1 MSANPPWYRPI
12 GREVELFQ
20 HAHRQRLPLL
30 LAGPTGCGKTR
41 FVEAMAAQLEL
52 PLITV
57 ACHDETSSIDLVGRF
72 LIRGAETIWQDGPVT
87 RAVRAG
93 AILYLDEII
102 EAREDVI
109 VVLHSLTDHRRE
121 LYLDRLDET
130 LVAPEGFM
138 VVASFNPGYARGFK
152 ELRPSTRQRFVV
164 QRFSYPEAKVET
176 EIVAH
181 EGKLENGTPKRLV
194 EFANKVRGMEELQ
207 LAETVSTRLLV
218 TAAKLIS
225 SGVAPRVACNAAVVQ
240 PITDDHA
247 QLEALQDLANLM
259 F

>member
-1 MSANPPWYRPI
+1 MSASQPWYRPV

-41 FVEAMAAQLEL
+41 FLEAMAAQIDR

-72 LIRGAETIWQDGPVT
+72 LIKGAETVWQDGPVT
-87 RAVRAG
+87 RAVRTG

-102 EAREDVI
+102 EAREDVV

-121 LYLDRLDET
+121 LYIDRLDET
-130 LVAPEGFM
+130 LVAPDSFM

-164 QRFSYPEAKVET
+164 QRFSYPEAKVEA

-181 EGKLENGTPKRLV
+181 ESELETGAAKRLV
-194 EFANKVRGMEELQ
+194 ELANKVRGMEELQ

-218 TAAKLIS
+218 TAAKLIA
-225 SGVAPRVACNAAVVQ
+225 SGVPARVACNAAVIQ
-240 PITDDHA
+240 PITDDRA

>member
-1 MSANPPWYRPI
+1 MSTSQPWYRPV

-41 FVEAMAAQLEL
+41 FLEAMAAQLEL

-72 LIRGAETIWQDGPVT
+72 LIKGAETVWQDGPVT

-121 LYLDRLDET
+121 LYIDRLDET
-130 LVAPEGFM
+130 LVAPGGFM

-164 QRFSYPEAKVET
+164 QRFYYPEAKVEA
-176 EIVAH
+176 EIIVH
-181 EGKLENGTPKRLV
+181 EAKIENGTAKRLV
-194 EFANKVRGMEELQ
+194 EFANKVRAMEELQ

-218 TAAKLIS
+218 TAAKLIA
-225 SGVAPRVACNAAVVQ
+225 SGVSPRAACNAAVVQ
-240 PITDDHA
+240 PITDDHT
-247 QLEALQDLANLM
+247 QLEALQDLGNLM

>member
-1 MSANPPWYRPI
+1 MSAREPWYRPV

-41 FVEAMAAQLEL
+41 FVEAMAGKLGL
-52 PLITV
+52 PLVTV

-72 LIRGAETIWQDGPVT
+72 LIRGAETVWQDGPVT

-93 AILYLDEII
+93 AILYLDELI

-121 LYLDRLDET
+121 LYIDRLDET
-130 LVAPEGFM
+130 LVAPEAFM
-138 VVASFNPGYARGFK
+138 VIASFNPGYSRGFK

-164 QRFSYPEAKVET
+164 QRFSYPAAKVEA
-176 EIVAH
+176 EIVSREA
-181 EGKLENGTPKRLV
+181 KLDDGGAKRLV
-194 EFANKVRGMEELQ
+194 EYANRVRAMEELQ
-207 LAETVSTRLLV
+207 LSETVSTRLLV
-218 TAAKLIS
+218 TAGKLMA
-225 SGVAPRVACNAAVVQ
+225 SGVSPRVACNAAVVQ
-240 PITDDHA
+240 PITDDRG
-247 QLEALQDLANLM
+247 QLEALQDLANLV

>member
-1 MSANPPWYRPI
+1 MSAPWYRPV
-12 GREVELFQ
+12 GREVELFE

-41 FVEAMAAQLEL
+41 FLEAMAARLGQR
-52 PLITV
+52 LITV

-72 LIRGAETIWQDGPVT
+72 LIKGVETIWQDGPVT

-121 LYLDRLDET
+121 LYIDRLDQT
-130 LVAPEGFM
+130 LLAPDSFM

-164 QRFSYPEAKVET
+164 QRFSYPDAKIEA

-181 EGKLENGTPKRLV
+181 EASLENGTAKRLV
-194 EFANKVRGMEELQ
+194 DFANKVRAMEELQ
-207 LAETVSTRLLV
+207 LSETVSTRLLV
-218 TAAKLIS
+218 TAGKLIA
-225 SGVAPRVACNAAVVQ
+225 SGVSSRVACHAAVVQ
-240 PITDDHA
+240 PITDDPA

>member
-1 MSANPPWYRPI
+1 LPDRP
-12 GREVELFQ
+12 
-20 HAHRQRLPLL
+20 
-30 LAGPTGCGKTR
+30 
-41 FVEAMAAQLEL
+41 
-52 PLITV
+52 
-57 ACHDETSSIDLVGRF
+57 
-72 LIRGAETIWQDGPVT
+72 GAETIWQDGPVT

-121 LYLDRLDET
+121 LYIDRLDET
-130 LVAPEGFM
+130 LAAPEGFM

-218 TAAKLIS
+218 TAAKLIA

>member
-1 MSANPPWYRPI
+1 MSPKSPWYRQV

-41 FVEAMAAQLEL
+41 FLEAMAAQLEL

-87 RAVRAG
+87 RSVRAG

-121 LYLDRLDET
+121 LYIDRLDET
-130 LVAPEGFM
+130 LVAPEDFM

-164 QRFSYPEAKVET
+164 QRFSYPEAKIET

-181 EGKLENGTPKRLV
+181 EGNLDNGMPKRLV
-194 EFANKVRGMEELQ
+194 EFAHKVRGMEELQ

-218 TAAKLIS
+218 TAAKLIA

>member
-1 MSANPPWYRPI
+1 MTTNQPWYRPV
-12 GREVELFQ
+12 GREVELFE

-41 FVEAMAAQLEL
+41 FLEAMAAQLEL

-121 LYLDRLDET
+121 LYIDRLDET

-164 QRFSYPEAKVET
+164 QRFAYPEAKVET

-181 EGKLENGTPKRLV
+181 EGNVESGNAKRLV
-194 EFANKVRGMEELQ
+194 DFANKVRGMEELQ

-218 TAAKLIS
+218 TAGKLMA
-225 SGVAPRVACNAAVVQ
+225 SGIAPRAACNAAVVQ

>member
-1 MSANPPWYRPI
+1 
-12 GREVELFQ
+12 
-20 HAHRQRLPLL
+20 
-30 LAGPTGCGKTR
+30 
-41 FVEAMAAQLEL
+41 MAARLGQR
-52 PLITV
+52 LITV

-72 LIRGAETIWQDGPVT
+72 LIKGVETIWQDGPVT

-121 LYLDRLDET
+121 LYIDRLDQT
-130 LVAPEGFM
+130 LLAPDSFM

-164 QRFSYPEAKVET
+164 QRFSYPDAKIEA

-181 EGKLENGTPKRLV
+181 EASLENGTAKRLV
-194 EFANKVRGMEELQ
+194 DFANKVRAMEELQ

-218 TAAKLIS
+218 TAGKLIA
-225 SGVAPRVACNAAVVQ
+225 SGVSSRVACHAAVVQ
-240 PITDDHA
+240 PITDDPA

>member
-1 MSANPPWYRPI
+1 MSASKPWYRPV

-41 FVEAMAAQLEL
+41 FLEAMAAQLEL

-72 LIRGAETIWQDGPVT
+72 LIKGAETVWQDGPVT

-121 LYLDRLDET
+121 LYIDRLDET
-130 LVAPEGFM
+130 LVAPGGFM

-164 QRFSYPEAKVET
+164 QRFWHWEK
-176 EIVAH
+176 
-181 EGKLENGTPKRLV
+181 
-194 EFANKVRGMEELQ
+194 ELSIDRFCPPAPGERV
-207 LAETVSTRLLV
+207 LDVGCG
-218 TAAKLIS
+218 
-225 SGVAPRVACNAAVVQ
+225 SGVVSDLLARRGA
-240 PITDDHA
+240 ITTGVDVDARSIAFA
-247 QLEALQDLANLM
+247 QRTYARSNLQNRFDLVHTSQATLIPNSE
-259 F
+259 FH

>member
-1 MSANPPWYRPI
+1 MSAPWYRPV
-12 GREVELFQ
+12 GREVELFE

-41 FVEAMAAQLEL
+41 FLEAMAARLGQR
-52 PLITV
+52 LITV

-72 LIRGAETIWQDGPVT
+72 LIKGVETIWQDGPVT

-121 LYLDRLDET
+121 LYIDRLDQT
-130 LVAPEGFM
+130 LLAPDSFM

-164 QRFSYPEAKVET
+164 QRFSYPDAKIEA

-181 EGKLENGTPKRLV
+181 EASLENGTAKRLV
-194 EFANKVRGMEELQ
+194 DFANKVRAMEELQ

-218 TAAKLIS
+218 TAGKLIA
-225 SGVAPRVACNAAVVQ
+225 SGVSSRVACHAAVVQ
-240 PITDDHA
+240 PITDDPA

>member
-1 MSANPPWYRPI
+1 MTTKQPWYRPV
-12 GREVELFQ
+12 GREVELFE

-41 FVEAMAAQLEL
+41 FLEAMAAQLEL

-93 AILYLDEII
+93 AILYLDELI

-121 LYLDRLDET
+121 LYIDRLDET

-164 QRFSYPEAKVET
+164 QRFAYPEAKVET

-181 EGKLENGTPKRLV
+181 EGNVENGNAKRLV
-194 EFANKVRGMEELQ
+194 DFANKVRGMEELQ

-218 TAAKLIS
+218 TAGKLMA
-225 SGVAPRVACNAAVVQ
+225 SGIAPRAACNAAVVQ

>member
-1 MSANPPWYRPI
+1 
-12 GREVELFQ
+12 
-20 HAHRQRLPLL
+20 
-30 LAGPTGCGKTR
+30 
-41 FVEAMAAQLEL
+41 MAAELEL

-72 LIRGAETIWQDGPVT
+72 LIKGAETVWQDGPVT

-121 LYLDRLDET
+121 LYIDRLDET
-130 LVAPEGFM
+130 LTAPPGFM

-164 QRFSYPEAKVET
+164 QRFGYPEPKAET

-181 EGKLENGTPKRLV
+181 EAGVDERMARRLV
-194 EFANKVRGMEELQ
+194 DFANKVRSMEELQ

-218 TAAKLIS
+218 TAGKLVT
-225 SGVAPRVACNAAVVQ
+225 SGVAARTACNAAVVQ
-240 PITDDHA
+240 PITDDQA
-247 QLEALQDLANLM
+247 QLEALGDLANLM

>member
-1 MSANPPWYRPI
+1 MSASQPWYRPV
-12 GREVELFQ
+12 GREVELFH
-20 HAHRQRLPLL
+20 HAHRQKLPLL

-41 FVEAMAAQLEL
+41 FLEAMAAQLDL
-52 PLITV
+52 PLVTV

-93 AILYLDEII
+93 AILYLDEVI

-109 VVLHSLTDHRRE
+109 VVLHSLTDYRRE
-121 LYLDRLDET
+121 LYIDRLDET
-130 LVAPEGFM
+130 ILAPEGFM

-164 QRFSYPEAKVET
+164 QRFSYPAANIEA

-181 EGKLENGTPKRLV
+181 ESELEHGLAKRLV
-194 EFANKVRGMEELQ
+194 EFANKVRAMEELQ
-207 LAETVSTRLLV
+207 LPETVSTRLLV
-218 TAAKLIS
+218 TAGKLIS
-225 SGVAPRVACNAAVVQ
+225 SGVSPRVACNAAVVQ
-240 PITDDHA
+240 PITDDRA